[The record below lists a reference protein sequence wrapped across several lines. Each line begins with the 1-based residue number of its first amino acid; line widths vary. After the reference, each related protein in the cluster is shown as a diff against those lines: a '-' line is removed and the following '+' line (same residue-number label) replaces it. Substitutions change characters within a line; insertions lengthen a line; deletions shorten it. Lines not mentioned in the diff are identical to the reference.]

1 MEHDNIIF
9 YLEDMLDDMDR
20 DFIEDERTALRAA
33 VEELKELKAYKDRV
47 EWFYKENDERVRKEY
62 EEKGEAQLAHVL
74 RWQAL
79 HDATGRTESVFS
91 P

>member
-1 MEHDNIIF
+1 MEHDKIIF

-20 DFIEDERTALRAA
+20 DFIEDERTALKAA

-47 EWFYKENDERVRKEY
+47 EWFF
-62 EEKGEAQLAHVL
+62 
-74 RWQAL
+74 
-79 HDATGRTESVFS
+79 FS